1 MSKKERIDK
10 VLANLGYGSRK
21 EIKKMCKDGEVTIDG
36 QVMKDSSYKFDP
48 EISEITVL
56 GSEVMYRDYIYL
68 MMNKPQDVIS
78 ATYDNMHETVID
90 IIADEFR
97 ALEPFP
103 VGRLDKDT
111 EGLMLISNDGKLSY
125 RLLSPKRKIP
135 KTYYAEVDGL
145 VTEEDAKAFKEGVYI
160 MDDDEEYQTLPADL
174 KIIESAEMSKIELTI
189 VEGKFHQV
197 KRMFLAVD
205 KEVLYLKRVKIGSLK
220 LDEDLDLG
228 EYRELTQEELNE
240 LIACTK

>member
-1 MSKKERIDK
+1 MSKKERVDK

-21 EIKKMCKDGEVTIDG
+21 EIKKMCKDGEVKIDG
-36 QVMKDSSYKFDP
+36 QMIKDSSYKFDP
-48 EISEITVL
+48 EISEI
-56 GSEVMYRDYIYL
+56 SISDQEVMYRDYIYL
-68 MMNKPQDVIS
+68 MMNKPQGVIS

-135 KTYYAEVDGL
+135 KTYYAEVDGV
-145 VTEEDAKAFKEGVYI
+145 VTEEDAKAFKEGVCI
-160 MDDDEEYQTLPADL
+160 ISDDEEYQTLPAEL
-174 KIIESAEMSKIELTI
+174 KIIESGQVSKIELTI

-205 KEVLYLKRVKIGSLK
+205 KEVIYLKRVRIGSLK
-220 LDEDLDLG
+220 LDEDLELG
-228 EYRELTQEELNE
+228 EYRELTKEELDE
-240 LIACTK
+240 LIVCTK